1 MIPLVAGVLVLAVAT
16 VSFAECFA
24 TAQTPEQH
32 ACCAAMKGDCEMAV
46 SAACCAP
53 EATDAQGLT
62 ATTQTI
68 TVAAVAV
75 LVAILPASA
84 VASPASSHVIPAP
97 DGSASGPPG
106 VPTYLFLSSFRI

>member
-1 MIPLVAGVLVLAVAT
+1 MLAVAL
-16 VSFAECFA
+16 VSSAECFA
-24 TAQTPEQH
+24 AAKTEEQH
-32 ACCAAMKGDCEMAV
+32 ACCAAMRGECETAV
-46 SAACCAP
+46 SAACCAT

-62 ATTQTI
+62 ATKQTI

-97 DGSASGPPG
+97 DGSAAGPPG
-106 VPTYLFLSSFRI
+106 VPTYLFVSSFRI